1 MDATLDDRI
10 EALHDVRS
18 QQRIARSRASPGSPL
33 LRCLLR
39 VPPPPP
45 YSPSLSQCA
54 RFGEAEDVSSLLAS
68 GVQVDAVDGTG
79 RTALFCAA
87 ANGHLLVLQLL
98 LTHGA
103 VRVAAAMR
111 SSSPLRWLGPP
122 GYWA

>member
-18 QQRIARSRASPGSPL
+18 HLRLARPRRILAEYTPVLSVSPPTL
-33 LRCLLR
+33 AH
-39 VPPPPP
+39 
-45 YSPSLSQCA
+45 QCA

-68 GVQVDAVDGTG
+68 GVQADAVDETG

-87 ANGHLLVLQLL
+87 ANGHVLVLQLL

-103 VRVAAAMR
+103 VRLVAATA
-111 SSSPLRWLGPP
+111 
-122 GYWA
+122 